1 MGIFNNAKRA
11 ALKGQVPVLIVENG
25 PDPFMSEYWTGL
37 AERTSLE
44 LSAAGAPTSIRVGM
58 KGDPTTTWYGD
69 RGPLGGLPAPSYG
82 ALNALPSLNA
92 EQALPNTSSP
102 GAGSTGLKGLVAQYQ

>member
-1 MGIFNNAKRA
+1 MALFRNAKRA
-11 ALKGQVPVLIVENG
+11 VLKGQNAQLVIENG
-25 PDPFMSEYWTGL
+25 VGPLETERWDWL

-44 LSAAGAPTSIRVGM
+44 LSSLGAPTSVRVGM

-69 RGPLGGLPAPSYG
+69 PGPLGGLPSPSYG
-82 ALNALPSLNA
+82 ALNALASLNA

-102 GAGSTGLKGLVAQYQ
+102 AAGSTGLKGLVAQYQ